1 MDGYEELSLEELDA
15 KHKKR
20 MEELDAYCKAQMDK
34 IKADALN
41 HKHKMDLHRITLDS
55 ELRIAKNKRDMDR
68 WDDTSFMVGL
78 VAFFMFV
85 FIAFIAISAALGG

>member
-1 MDGYEELSLEELDA
+1 MDGYEDLDA
-15 KHKKR
+15 KHKNR

-34 IKADALN
+34 IKADARD

-68 WDDTSFMVGL
+68 WSDASFIGL
-78 VAFFMFV
+78 VTFFTFI
-85 FIAFIAISAALGG
+85 FIAFIVVSAVLGG